1 MPTSFHSLRN
11 DPPPH
16 RDREGARGPFHIC
29 SFLCSLFFFALIQL
43 DYFSRL
49 YFVLFYR
56 LGFALRYPSFTWR
69 LAGMMGG
76 TLV

>member
-11 DPPPH
+11 GSPPH
-16 RDREGARGPFHIC
+16 RDRDACSFYTG
-29 SFLCSLFFFALIQL
+29 SFLCSLFFFTLTQL
-43 DYFSRL
+43 YHFSRI
-49 YFVLFYR
+49 YFILFYR